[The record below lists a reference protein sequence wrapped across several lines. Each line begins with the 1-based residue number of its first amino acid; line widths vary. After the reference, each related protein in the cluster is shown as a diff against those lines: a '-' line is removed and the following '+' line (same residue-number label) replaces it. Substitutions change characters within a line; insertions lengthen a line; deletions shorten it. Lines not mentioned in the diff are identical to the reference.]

1 MKSVNIEGIV
11 IVVDNS
17 LLHPEKSINLFM
29 DLIKFSFY
37 FIIQNSLF
45 VVIINLLF
53 PKLFLFLLIIQTP
66 VNSEGFIAF
75 SFVFWKLYLFT
86 YKKTFCTSGTVKSIF
101 ITDQANSKG
110 CKYNIEQY
118 IFEIP
123 DICNN
128 SLFKN
133 SLIFKFLYFLCNILY
148 LKAKIKLILQ
158 AKLIPY
164 TSWRLFLDFLN
175 FNFFSLKK

>member
-1 MKSVNIEGIV
+1 MKSVNIEAIV

-45 VVIINLLF
+45 IVIINLLF

-66 VNSEGFIAF
+66 ENSESFIAF
-75 SFVFWKLYLFT
+75 TFVFWKLYLFT
-86 YKKTFCTSGTVKSIF
+86 YNKIFARLELLRRFLLQIKRTVKAVNIILNNTYF
-101 ITDQANSKG
+101 
-110 CKYNIEQY
+110 KYRS
-118 IFEIP
+118 FVR
-123 DICNN
+123 
-128 SLFKN
+128 F
-133 SLIFKFLYFLCNILY
+133 ILY
-148 LKAKIKLILQ
+148 LKAKIKLRLQ

-164 TSWRLFLDFLN
+164 TSWIYILDFLN
-175 FNFFSLKK
+175 FFWIF